1 MKESGGG
8 DSMAKNE
15 VLLTKEGVLELENT
29 LEYLKTVRRLE
40 IAEQIKQ
47 ARAFGDISENAEYD
61 EAKNEQA
68 RIEGEI
74 AHIENTL
81 RNARVI
87 DDDEIDTGVV
97 NVGTTVT
104 VYDLDYDEEL
114 VYTIVGSTEANPAMN
129 RISNESPVG
138 VALLGQHI
146 GSEVSVN
153 VPGGVVRYRITNISR

>member
-1 MKESGGG
+1 
-8 DSMAKNE
+8 MAKNE

-146 GSEVSVN
+146 GSEVFVN

>member
-1 MKESGGG
+1 
-8 DSMAKNE
+8 MAKNE

>member
-1 MKESGGG
+1 
-8 DSMAKNE
+8 MARNE
-15 VLLTKEGVLELENT
+15 VLLTKEGVLELEVT
-29 LEYLKTVRRLE
+29 LEHLKTVRRLE

-81 RNARVI
+81 RNAKII
-87 DDDEIDTGVV
+87 DADDIDTDAV
-97 NVGTTVT
+97 NVGTSVT
-104 VYDLDYDEEL
+104 LYDMEYDEEL
-114 VYTIVGSTEANPAMN
+114 VYTIVGSTEANPKLN

-138 VALLGQHI
+138 VALLGQRV
-146 GSEVSVN
+146 GSEISVN
-153 VPGGVVRYRITNISR
+153 VPGGIVRYRIVNISR